1 MNVRL
6 RSYHPLCCPCRKGS
20 IVLQRDLL
28 KKTGENWLKCCRISL
43 EKVSRM
49 RGDSFKRKA
58 EDPRQT
64 LRIKDRR
71 QQKKITFS

>member
-1 MNVRL
+1 
-6 RSYHPLCCPCRKGS
+6 
-20 IVLQRDLL
+20 
-28 KKTGENWLKCCRISL
+28 
-43 EKVSRM
+43 M

-71 QQKKITFS
+71 QQKKTTFS